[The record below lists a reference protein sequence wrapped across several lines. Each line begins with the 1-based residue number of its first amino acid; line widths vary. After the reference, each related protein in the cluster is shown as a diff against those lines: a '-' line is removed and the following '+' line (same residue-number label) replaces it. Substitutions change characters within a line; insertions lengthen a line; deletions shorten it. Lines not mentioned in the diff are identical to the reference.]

1 MSAGWRRNSNSVTI
15 PKSPPPRSPRNRS
28 GFCDW
33 LACRISPLA
42 DTTSKRPRCHRP
54 GRTAGQASPFPRR
67 GSGRRR
73 RCGDVAGRGGQPG
86 RLGGPVQG
94 AEQRAPAPGPG
105 AGPGRP
111 GQRPPGTGQSSG
123 RCQAP
128 LGREYCGLLPGPQA
142 NHLAGSV
149 VTVRTCR
156 VSLSAFRTT
165 AVTSWTAATACS
177 RSCRPMPPVSARL
190 PGAPRRSPGYSVTAS
205 SCETGPDRRA
215 GPARA

>member
-15 PKSPPPRSPRNRS
+15 PKFPPPPRSP
-28 GFCDW
+28 GTGPFCDW

-42 DTTSKRPRCHRP
+42 DTTRSRSGHVV
-54 GRTAGQASPFPRR
+54 AGQAE
-67 GSGRRR
+67 
-73 RCGDVAGRGGQPG
+73 QPG
-86 RLGGPVQG
+86 KPAHSPAEGQAADAGVERLPAVV
-94 AEQRAPAPGPG
+94 ASPDDWAALSKAPSSAPPAPGPG
-105 AGPGRP
+105 AGPSRP

-142 NHLAGSV
+142 NHPARPA

-156 VSLSAFRTT
+156 VSLSAFHTT

-177 RSCRPMPPVSARL
+177 RSRRPMPPVSGVCQ
-190 PGAPRRSPGYSVTAS
+190 PNGVT
-205 SCETGPDRRA
+205 
-215 GPARA
+215 